1 MNQWF
6 WNAPG
11 IVIPIVA
18 ILMPVAIVGISLYFR
33 NRERE
38 MIHRERLLAM
48 EKGLQPP
55 VDAAPVAFGRH
66 EHGHR
71 ERGQRDYLL
80 RGLILLFIGLGAFG
94 FMFVSPELWGGHMN
108 PHMRDSFFALPFLA
122 IIPGAVG
129 LAYLVAYAIESQ
141 KQPPR
146 PPVP

>member
-1 MNQWF
+1 
-6 WNAPG
+6 
-11 IVIPIVA
+11 
-18 ILMPVAIVGISLYFR
+18 
-33 NRERE
+33 

-55 VDAAPVAFGRH
+55 VDAAPVAFGWH
-66 EHGHR
+66 EHGRR

-94 FMFVSPELWGGHMN
+94 FMFVSPELWGDHMS
-108 PHMRDSFFALPFLA
+108 PHMRDSFLAMPFLA